1 MNTQDKDRSIVIQV
15 AAKIAAELT
24 PRNDNMDT
32 LLGNYAVLF
41 DGVKGI
47 LVDEIFGD
55 QPVATNTQ
63 QNNDAVVERI
73 MEAFPN
79 STMVQDAGFSIRVK
93 GTQHGPLPEWLA
105 SACRAKGVTEV
116 WDNRDKLSQNPKRP
130 WFKSTTSD
138 DAFWAPR
145 GK

>member
-1 MNTQDKDRSIVIQV
+1 MNMQDKDRSIVIQV

-24 PRNDNMDT
+24 PRTDNTET

-55 QPVATNTQ
+55 QPVATTTQ

-79 STMVQDAGFSIRVK
+79 STMVQDAGFSIRIK
-93 GTQHGPLPEWLA
+93 GTQHGPLPEWLPA
-105 SACRAKGVTEV
+105 ACKAKGVTEV

-145 GK
+145 NK